1 MTSRRHRVLMI
12 AYHFPPV
19 AGSSGIQ
26 RTLRFVQQLPELGW
40 DPIVLTIDPVAYER
54 TSQELMAEVPA
65 SVMVERAWGLDTAR
79 HLAPFGRYP
88 GALARPDRWMT
99 WRFDAVRRGV
109 GLVERHRPDVIW
121 STYPIATAHEIGRS
135 IHARTGV
142 PWVADF
148 RDPMAQPDYP
158 TDPRTRKRFEEIEAA
173 TVAAAARSVFV
184 TPSAAEHYR
193 RKYPVL
199 AGRVELIENGY
210 DEESF
215 PPVTAPTSSAQVE
228 SGQPVKL
235 LHSGIVYPSE
245 RDPTQFFAAIR
256 RLVDEAQVTPR
267 QLLVKFRAAVHNDLL
282 ESLARQYD
290 VRDFIEILP
299 PVGYREALAEML
311 SVDGLL
317 VLQASNCN
325 QQIPAKV
332 YEYLRCHKPIIGLTD
347 PVGDTAELLRRARG
361 PLIAPL
367 DDTAAIAAL
376 LQRFISD
383 PAARTAAAPDAAFVK
398 SVSRLARAGE
408 LARLFNTVTAEN
420 IAQASEHPGAR
431 RR

>member
-40 DPIVLTIDPVAYER
+40 DPIVLTISPVAYER
-54 TSQELMAEVPA
+54 TSEELMAEVPA
-65 SVMVERAWGLDTAR
+65 SVIVERAWGLDTAR

-99 WRFDAVRRGV
+99 WKFDGVRRGV
-109 GLVERHRPDVIW
+109 NLVEQHRPDVIW
-121 STYPIATAHEIGRS
+121 STYPIATAHEIGRG

-148 RDPMAQPDYP
+148 RDPMAQPGYP
-158 TDPRTRKRFEEIEAA
+158 KDPLTRKRFEEIEAA
-173 TVAAAARSVFV
+173 TVATAARSVFV
-184 TPSAAEHYR
+184 TPGAAEHYR
-193 RKYPVL
+193 RKYPASAAQV
-199 AGRVELIENGY
+199 ALIENGY

-215 PPVTAPTSSAQVE
+215 PPDTAPAVPVAA
-228 SGQPVKL
+228 GQPITL
-235 LHSGIVYPSE
+235 LHSGIVYPWE
-245 RDPTQFFAAIR
+245 RDPTQLFAAIR
-256 RLVDEAQVTPR
+256 RLVDEMRLTPQ
-267 QLLVKFRAAVHNDLL
+267 QLLVKFRAAVHDDLL
-282 ESLARQYD
+282 LGLAQQYN

-299 PVGYREALAEML
+299 PVGYREALTEML

-325 QQIPAKV
+325 QQIPAKA
-332 YEYLRCHKPIIGLTD
+332 YEYLRCHKPVIGLTD
-347 PVGDTAELLRRARG
+347 PVGDTAELLRRAQG

-367 DDTAAIAAL
+367 DDAADIATL
-376 LQRFISD
+376 LQRFVSD
-383 PAARTAAAPDAAFVK
+383 AAARAAAVPDAAFVR
-398 SVSRLARAGE
+398 SVSRQARAGE
-408 LARLFNTVTAEN
+408 LARLFEAVTAE
-420 IAQASEHPGAR
+420 AAARSAGLAGAGR
-431 RR
+431 R

>member
-1 MTSRRHRVLMI
+1 MTSRRRRVLMI

-40 DPIVLTIDPVAYER
+40 DPVVLTIAPIAYER

-65 SVMVERAWGLDTAR
+65 SVVVERAWGLDTAR

-109 GLVERHRPDVIW
+109 GLVERFKPDVIW
-121 STYPIATAHEIGRS
+121 STYPIATAHEIGRR

-158 TDPRTRKRFEEIEAA
+158 TDPRTRKLFEEIEAA

-184 TPSAAEHYR
+184 TPGAATHYR
-193 RKYPVL
+193 RKYPQA
-199 AGRVELIENGY
+199 AGRIELIENGY

-215 PPVTAPTSSAQVE
+215 PPETESIASA
-228 SGQPVKL
+228 SNATGQPVKL

-256 RLVDEAQVTPR
+256 RLVDESQLMPG

-282 ESLARQYD
+282 ENLARQYD

-332 YEYLRCHKPIIGLTD
+332 YEYLRCHRPIIGLTD
-347 PVGDTAELLRRARG
+347 PVGDTAELLRRAQG
-361 PLIAPL
+361 PLVAPL
-367 DDTAAIAAL
+367 DDTAAIAATL
-376 LQRFISD
+376 HRFLSD
-383 PAARTAAAPDAAFVK
+383 PDARKAAKPDAGFVK
-398 SVSRLARAGE
+398 SVSRHARAKE
-408 LARLFNTVTAEN
+408 LARLFETVSAEH
-420 IAQASEHPGAR
+420 AGAGPR
-431 RR
+431 